1 MTMMMTMIIINTTY
15 YNCNKHIYSNL
26 VIITEVQLSLYLKIS
41 QIPSTVNLINDVLVI
56 IKR

>member
-1 MTMMMTMIIINTTY
+1 MTMMMTIIIINNAY
-15 YNCNKHIYSNL
+15 HNYNKHIYSKL

>member
-1 MTMMMTMIIINTTY
+1 MMIMIIINNAY
-15 YNCNKHIYSNL
+15 HNYNKHIYSKL

>member
-1 MTMMMTMIIINTTY
+1 MTMTMIIINNAY
-15 YNCNKHIYSNL
+15 HNYNKHIYSKL

-41 QIPSTVNLINDVLVI
+41 QIPSTLNLINDVLVI